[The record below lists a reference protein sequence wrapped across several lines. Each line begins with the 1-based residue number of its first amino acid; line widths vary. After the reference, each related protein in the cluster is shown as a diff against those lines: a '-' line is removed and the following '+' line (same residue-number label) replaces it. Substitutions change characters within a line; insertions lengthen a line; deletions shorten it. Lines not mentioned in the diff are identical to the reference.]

1 MLHLENGLKKSVG
14 ITLIFIS
21 VIMLGYILQRGDFS
35 LLIAFFTL
43 GCSGVFILSQLT
55 FNFKSLLLIGI
66 ALRIALIF
74 SIPILSD
81 DYFRFLWDG
90 FLSNQGINPFEFKPT
105 EITSLFTDNSFAQ
118 ELYKGINSPNYYSI
132 YPPVS
137 QWIYYLAALPQ
148 GVFGGIIIIRL
159 ILLAFEIA
167 TFFMLSKIISR
178 FSLNHHKIIWYWFN
192 PLVIIEITGNLH
204 AEGTLLFF
212 LLSGLLSITQLK
224 DLKGGL
230 LVALSVCSKLFS
242 LMFLPLILLK
252 GGSHR
257 WFKLMLGIIPL
268 FLIVFLPFINS
279 ENFSHLLD
287 SLNLY
292 FQTFEFNG
300 SVFNLVKW
308 AGIQLLG
315 YDLIKIAGPV
325 LSLISLGI
333 ILTITWKYRYRNR
346 RVIFTGLTFII
357 STYLFF
363 SPIVHPW
370 YAIIPL
376 GLGII
381 SKLHYPKAWS
391 MLIFLSY
398 SFYDSRLAY
407 ETKQLFVALEY
418 SVVLIVFISDI
429 KRIKTMGV

>member
-1 MLHLENGLKKSVG
+1 
-14 ITLIFIS
+14 
-21 VIMLGYILQRGDFS
+21 
-35 LLIAFFTL
+35 
-43 GCSGVFILSQLT
+43 
-55 FNFKSLLLIGI
+55 
-66 ALRIALIF
+66 
-74 SIPILSD
+74 
-81 DYFRFLWDG
+81 
-90 FLSNQGINPFEFKPT
+90 
-105 EITSLFTDNSFAQ
+105 
-118 ELYKGINSPNYYSI
+118 
-132 YPPVS
+132 
-137 QWIYYLAALPQ
+137 
-148 GVFGGIIIIRL
+148 
-159 ILLAFEIA
+159 
-167 TFFMLSKIISR
+167 
-178 FSLNHHKIIWYWFN
+178 
-192 PLVIIEITGNLH
+192 
-204 AEGTLLFF
+204 
-212 LLSGLLSITQLK
+212 
-224 DLKGGL
+224 
-230 LVALSVCSKLFS
+230 
-242 LMFLPLILLK
+242 
-252 GGSHR
+252 
-257 WFKLMLGIIPL
+257 MLGIIPL
-268 FLIVFLPFINS
+268 VLIVFLPFINS
-279 ENFSHLLD
+279 KNFFHLLN

-398 SFYDSRLAY
+398 SFYDSRLAD

-418 SVVLIVFISDI
+418 SVLLIVFISDI

>member
-14 ITLIFIS
+14 ISLISIS
-21 VIMLGYILQRGDFS
+21 VILLGYILQRGDFS

-43 GCSGVFILSQLT
+43 GCSGVCILSKLN
-55 FNFKSLLLIGI
+55 FSFKSLLFIGI
-66 ALRIALIF
+66 AFRITLIF
-74 SIPILSD
+74 SVPILSD

-105 EITSLFTDNSFAQ
+105 EITSLFIDNSFAQ
-118 ELYKGINSPNYYSI
+118 ELYKGINTPNYYSI
-132 YPPVS
+132 HPPVS

-148 GVFGGIIIIRL
+148 SVFGGIIIIRL

-178 FSLNHHKIIWYWFN
+178 FSLNHNKIIWYWFN

-212 LLSGLLSITQLK
+212 LLSGLLSVTQLK

-230 LVALSVCSKLFS
+230 LLALSFCSKLFS

-252 GGSHR
+252 GAGHR
-257 WFKLMLGIIPL
+257 WLKLMLGIIPL
-268 FLIVFLPFINS
+268 FLIAFLPFINFD
-279 ENFSHLLD
+279 NFSQLLD

-300 SVFNLVKW
+300 SIFNLVKW
-308 AGIQLLG
+308 TGFQLVG
-315 YDLIKIAGPV
+315 YDLINISGPF
-325 LSLISLGI
+325 LSLVSLAI
-333 ILTITWKYRYRNR
+333 ILIISWKYRYRNR

-357 STYLFF
+357 SSYLFF

-381 SKLHYPKAWS
+381 SKLRYPIAWS
-391 MLIFLSY
+391 MLIFISY
-398 SFYDSRLAY
+398 SFYDSQLSAL
-407 ETKQLFVALEY
+407 TKQLFIVLEY
-418 SVVLIVFISDI
+418 SVLLVIFISDI
-429 KRIKTMGV
+429 KRIKTTGV